1 MASQITFT
9 TARPSG
15 SKRHVEPFDFGG
27 KRKKLVSAKGYSE
40 NRCTLIADSICQ
52 NMWDML
58 YTSLQSVPG
67 AYARHVIDM
76 CKRGAFVVDGFSIVV
91 IALATNYLCDTSPA
105 EIGYEFSKIIEYIRE
120 QNPTCRIAISGI
132 LPRLCDQF
140 STIKSR
146 ARINTNKSIAA
157 QCKRLGVEY
166 FKSEV
171 CITEAISQLEVPIES
186 LYRRQDGIHLSDE
199 LGVGVYKKYLEGKI
213 ASLLGLPPQWD
224 PSTGHIISKYKN
236 KKQK

>member
-1 MASQITFT
+1 MASPINYT
-9 TARPSG
+9 TSRPCG
-15 SKRHVEPFDFGG
+15 SKRHVETFDFGG
-27 KRKKLVSAKGYSE
+27 KRKKLVGAKGFTS

-58 YTSLQSVPG
+58 YTSLQAIPG
-67 AYARHVIDM
+67 AYARYVVDM
-76 CKRGAFVVDGFSIVV
+76 CKQGSFNVQEFSIIV
-91 IALATNYLCDTSPA
+91 IALATNDLCDSSPA
-105 EIGYEFSKIIEYIRE
+105 EIGNEFAKIIAYIRE

-132 LPRLCDQF
+132 LPRLCDQY
-140 STIKSR
+140 STTRSR

-171 CITEAISQLEVPIES
+171 CITEAISQDCPIEA

-199 LGVGVYKKYLEGKI
+199 VGVGVYKKYLEGKI

-224 PSTGHIISKYKN
+224 PTTGEIISKYK
-236 KKQK
+236 KK